1 MTMRAKITRKE
12 GYRCAP
18 HGSVVEFFPCGS
30 IVSGKVA
37 DCALEDH
44 AAARM
49 FDPREET
56 KPAAAVETKA
66 KRGRPRKKAE

>member
-1 MTMRAKITRKE
+1 MTQAKITREK

-18 HGSVVEFFPCGS
+18 RGSVVEFFPFG
-30 IVSGKVA
+30 VVVTGKVA
-37 DCALEDH
+37 ECAMEDH

-56 KPAAAVETKA
+56 KPAEPVQAKA
-66 KRGRPRKKAE
+66 KRGRPTKKAD

>member
-1 MTMRAKITRKE
+1 MLQARITRKE

-18 HGSVVEFFPCGS
+18 RGSVVEVFPFG
-30 IVSGKVA
+30 VVVTGRA
-37 DCALEDH
+37 AECALEDH
-44 AAARM
+44 AAARV

-56 KPAAAVETKA
+56 KPAAPVETKA